1 MKQTFLVMLT
11 DDERWA
17 LDTAAVFAQE
27 RRKMPE
33 HIERDVVAKIGSA
46 IEKLR
51 SAKPDSDTERKGGDA

>member
-1 MKQTFLVMLT
+1 MLLT
-11 DDERWA
+11 EQDRWA

-33 HIERDVVAKIGSA
+33 HVERDVVARIGSA

-51 SAKPDSDTERKGGDA
+51 SARIEVKDADLDSRIE